1 MRNEYDCIISTS
13 KSINSD
19 NALLNC
25 RIDGFNNNKPDLFIL
40 DLKLNLRKNLTLNNL
55 LYKRKTYLIT
65 LKKNYNKIEKY
76 KRLGFKI
83 ILINSLSQKED
94 FYELY
99 KKIYKRG
106 YARVLVESGLTFLN
120 YLIKNKIIND
130 LYIFKTNNNLG
141 KNGKNND
148 TVSYLKKNFPKQ
160 VTINLN
166 GDKLFKKNF

>member
-1 MRNEYDCIISTS
+1 MSTS
-13 KSINSD
+13 KSINHD

-25 RIDGFNNNKPDLFIL
+25 RIDGLNNNKPDLFII
-40 DLKLNLRKNLTLNNL
+40 DLKLKLKRNLALNYL
-55 LYKRKTYLIT
+55 LNKRKTFIIT
-65 LKKNYNKIEKY
+65 LKKNYKKASGY
-76 KRLGFKI
+76 KKLGFKI
-83 ILINSLSQKED
+83 IFINSLKNKNDFDDLYQK
-94 FYELY
+94 LY
-99 KKIYKRG
+99 KIG
-106 YARVLVESGLTFLN
+106 YTRILVESGLTFLN

-148 TVSYLKKNFPKQ
+148 TPKYLKKNIFKQ